1 MEYWQAGFE
10 QSKRV
15 KIADAYISTK
25 CLDPIDLAINGLS
38 EACKTGTNLELVL
51 ETLKSRIIPYDKKLD
66 KPFLD
71 VCAHAAS
78 PVLEDVIG
86 EFLAGY
92 AFDSCIMRN
101 AEGALVKAKNIGAL
115 VRFEA
120 RFRKDGGNDGEYIR
134 ERMVMD
140 ALKTGDKVV
149 ECSWYVFTHLNRVL
163 HLTDVVK
170 EFVFNN
176 RFDIAKELIEN
187 KRCSKHSYSS
197 DLLYRLHK
205 EFPKELE
212 YINEKFAIDL
222 NSLIQSRLENIDYIE
237 EIKYWT
243 TITNPPSKQI
253 VKVIL
258 NLSTSDV
265 SQIVEYFL
273 LEKQMITL
281 VDLFEILDERRSYA
295 KLEALVAFTKIK
307 NLDVKPA
314 IRLLLMKSEYNRGE
328 RNTLIQKAL
337 KEFFSSRDDIDDL
350 QRIVDMES
358 TGSVVKEL
366 INKRIKE
373 LEKSLHL

>member
-1 MEYWQAGFE
+1 
-10 QSKRV
+10 
-15 KIADAYISTK
+15 
-25 CLDPIDLAINGLS
+25 
-38 EACKTGTNLELVL
+38 
-51 ETLKSRIIPYDKKLD
+51 
-66 KPFLD
+66 
-71 VCAHAAS
+71 
-78 PVLEDVIG
+78 
-86 EFLAGY
+86 
-92 AFDSCIMRN
+92 
-101 AEGALVKAKNIGAL
+101 
-115 VRFEA
+115 
-120 RFRKDGGNDGEYIR
+120 
-134 ERMVMD
+134 
-140 ALKTGDKVV
+140 
-149 ECSWYVFTHLNRVL
+149 
-163 HLTDVVK
+163 
-170 EFVFNN
+170 
-176 RFDIAKELIEN
+176 
-187 KRCSKHSYSS
+187 
-197 DLLYRLHK
+197 
-205 EFPKELE
+205 
-212 YINEKFAIDL
+212 
-222 NSLIQSRLENIDYIE
+222 
-237 EIKYWT
+237 
-243 TITNPPSKQI
+243 
-253 VKVIL
+253 VIL